1 MKKIFLT
8 LIAMVAANISTQAED
23 NHLYIE
29 PNAGET
35 IDWSV
40 PSLQNITFQN
50 GNVVLN
56 MKDGT
61 STYTPISSI
70 KRMYICTPSANSIST
85 VEGDASCTWDGE
97 VLHVN
102 AQSGT
107 PVKVYSVNGASVMN
121 TRLSETSVNLR
132 GLNKGLYIVSINGQN
147 FKILKK

>member
-1 MKKIFLT
+1 MKRILLS
-8 LIAMVAANISTQAED
+8 LIALIAITATAKAED
-23 NHLYIE
+23 NHLYII

-40 PSLQNITFQN
+40 PALQNITFVN

-85 VEGDASCTWDGE
+85 VKGDAKCTWDGE
-97 VLHVN
+97 TLHISAQPGAQVSVHGIDGTTVL
-102 AQSGT
+102 SGQT
-107 PVKVYSVNGASVMN
+107 AN
-121 TRLSETSVNLR
+121 TSVNLQD
-132 GLNKGLYIVSINGQN
+132 LNKGLYIVNVGGQV

>member
-35 IDWSV
+35 IEWSV
-40 PSLQNITFQN
+40 PTLQNITFQN

-97 VLHVN
+97 VLHVS
-102 AQSGT
+102 AQPGT

-132 GLNKGLYIVSINGQN
+132 GLSKGLYIVNINGQN

>member
-35 IDWSV
+35 IEWSV
-40 PSLQNITFQN
+40 PTLQNITFQN

-61 STYTPISSI
+61 STYTPILSI

-97 VLHVN
+97 VLHVS
-102 AQSGT
+102 AQPGT

-132 GLNKGLYIVSINGQN
+132 GLSKGLYIVNINGQN